1 MRLIRHKEEVQVLQQ
16 ALIADRG
23 RGEACGLPFAPSG
36 LISGVVDACL
46 AGLGWGLSPKP
57 LVARHLSLGRLCDP
71 EPDLA
76 LDVPLYWQFTRTTA
90 AAIAPLNC
98 SIRTAAAKVLLPP
111 S

>member
-1 MRLIRHKEEVQVLQQ
+1 LPT
-16 ALIADRG
+16 G
-23 RGEACGLPFAPSG
+23 GEARRAAFPSHRLASSQG
-36 LISGVVDACL
+36 FVDACL

-57 LVARHLSLGRLCDP
+57 LVARHLSSGRLCDP

-76 LDVPLYWQFTRTTA
+76 LDVPLYWQFTCTTA